1 MLDSRSQRSR
11 TSSRRR
17 ALSISLASTA
27 LIIGTRA
34 PANEPVETETAADAP
49 AALTTAAE
57 ASAAAAQTTIVVTGE
72 RDVYGARRT
81 RSATK
86 TDTPIINI
94 PQALSVISEKQ
105 VEDQALRSVAELLYF
120 VPGATPGTGEA
131 NRDQFTLRGNNTTAD
146 LFIDGIRD
154 DAQYFRDFYNVERIE
169 VLKGPNAMIFG
180 RGGGGGVVNR
190 VIKRPTLGTYREG
203 LLSSDSFGG
212 VRGAVDLDQALANGL
227 GIRVNAL
234 YEDGESFRRHVN
246 LERYGINPTV
256 GFQVGSSTRFDL
268 GYEYFHDRRTTDRG
282 IPSNSGEPLE
292 GFDRTFFGDPD
303 KSYAKAGVNIAR
315 VGFEHEFTDGLTLRN
330 KTLFAD
336 YNKFYAN
343 VFPTSAVL
351 PATATL
357 PEGVTIG
364 AYNSR
369 NDRENLFSQTDLVWE
384 GRLGGIDQT
393 ILVGFEAGRQ
403 KSRNHRQTGTLT
415 GLLGNRAPLSDPTVD
430 IGVTYASSA
439 SDANNRARANIL
451 AVYVQDQISPTDWLE
466 IVAGLRFDNF
476 ELKVD
481 DLRVASTD
489 FSRTDKLWSPRLG
502 LILKPK
508 DNLSLYASFSRSYL
522 PQSGDQFSGL
532 TPVTDQLKPERFDNY
547 ELGAKWEPIEGLLAT
562 AAVYQL
568 DRTNTQARNDLD
580 QIVLTGA
587 QRSRGVELGLERSI
601 TDRWQ
606 VSAGYAWQEAEIRKT
621 TTAAPKG
628 RDVPLV
634 PRHSFSLWTRYDLTP
649 GIGAGLGLIARSK
662 SYASISNA
670 VTLPGYARLDAA
682 LYYKI
687 WGGMEAQVNLE
698 NILGADYFPTA
709 HNDNNIGPGAPRTLK
724 GTIAYRF

>member
-1 MLDSRSQRSR
+1 MTGTKLIAA
-11 TSSRRR
+11 
-17 ALSISLASTA
+17 ALLASASTA
-27 LIIGTRA
+27 ALADNA
-34 PANEPVETETAADAP
+34 PSVEATKPDTESKDGVE
-49 AALTTAAE
+49 L
-57 ASAAAAQTTIVVTGE
+57 AQVDPILVTGQ
-72 RDVYGARRT
+72 RGTYGVRKT
-81 RSATK
+81 GTATK
-86 TDTPIINI
+86 TDTRLLDI
-94 PQALSVISEKQ
+94 PQALTVISERQ
-105 VEDQALRSVAELLYF
+105 VEDQALRSVSELLYF

-154 DAQYFRDFYNVERIE
+154 DAQYFRDFYNVERVE

-180 RGGGGGVVNR
+180 RGGGGGIVNR
-190 VIKRPTLGTYREG
+190 VIKRASLGTYREG
-203 LLSSDSFGG
+203 LLSSDSYGG
-212 VRGAVDLDQALANGL
+212 FRGAVDVDQAIGNGA

-234 YEDGESFRRHVN
+234 YEDGDSFRRHVD
-246 LERYGINPTV
+246 LERYGVNPTV
-256 GFQVGSSTRFDL
+256 GFQLGSSTRIDL

-282 IPSNSGEPLE
+282 IPSISGRPLE

-303 KSYAKAGVNIAR
+303 NSYAKANVNIAR
-315 VGFEHEFTDGLTLRN
+315 VGFEHEFAEGLTLRN

-336 YNKFYAN
+336 YDKFYVN
-343 VFPTSAVL
+343 VFPSSAVL

-369 NDRENLFSQTDLVWE
+369 NDRRNLFSQTDLVWE
-384 GRLGGIDQT
+384 SRLGGIDQT
-393 ILVGFEAGRQ
+393 LLFGFEAGRQ
-403 KSRNHRQTGTLT
+403 KSRNHRQSGTIT
-415 GLLGNRAPLSDPTVD
+415 GLPGNRAPLADPTVD
-430 IGVTYASSA
+430 VDVTFASSA
-439 SDANNRARANIL
+439 SDANNRTRANIL
-451 AVYVQDQISPTDWLE
+451 AFYVQDQIRPTDWLE
-466 IVAGLRFDNF
+466 IVAGLRFDSF
-476 ELKVD
+476 KLKVD
-481 DLRVASTD
+481 DLRVGSSD
-489 FSRTDKLWSPRLG
+489 FSRTDRLWSPRLG
-502 LILKPK
+502 LIVKPQE
-508 DNLSLYASFSRSYL
+508 NLSLYASFSRSYL

-532 TPVTDQLKPERFDNY
+532 SPVTDQLKPERFDNY

-568 DRTNTQARNDLD
+568 DRTNTQARNALD

-606 VSAGYAWQEAEIRKT
+606 VSAGYAWQEAEISKT
-621 TTAAPKG
+621 TAAAPKG
-628 RDVPLV
+628 RNVPLV
-634 PRHSFSLWTRYDLTP
+634 PRHSFSLWSRYDFTP

-662 SYASISNA
+662 SYASISNN
-670 VTLPGYARLDAA
+670 VTLPSYARLDAA
-682 LYYKI
+682 VYYKI